1 MTDQLISG
9 PTPKDLTRD
18 LLAALGIVRVISVDD
33 DHVQKTQQS
42 KEDVLGAIRANTI
55 DLVLAARMVLPDE
68 EDGEAASMSADE
80 VRDLVDQ
87 SWEQLDD
94 QARVGLTQAALR
106 AANAEEGTVE
116 TQSPSVSGN
125 NAALLALPEILA
137 DVAEFIPMGL
147 DEWRRSGQILMDDPK
162 PTLLLFDRSFER
174 EGGSA
179 TAGDDL
185 VRGVL
190 SRNDRDHVY
199 VGLLTHT
206 ASDLGRETE
215 IATKI
220 SAGLDSTRPVIVV
233 AKSRLQDETFPE
245 ALRVVLFASEIEA
258 FREHVINSL
267 SQATELA
274 VDHLRLVEKYLL
286 FASIEAARVEG
297 TYEPDNATRIASAVA
312 RRALATSLRDGEF
325 IAGVMTHLRRAGAVR
340 LYLDGAEKPAA
351 LAEVAW
357 DEQFETGELLSSLAM
372 PIEVGDIFRI
382 HDLHGA
388 GRSKGTDRYYI
399 LLAQECDL
407 SVRAD
412 GKRSNDLTRV
422 VLTELRQ
429 TVFNEEGKPIPL
441 KENQVEFGFLQRTS
455 STPWRVQFAKQI
467 IVPTLAL
474 DACVVSGTGRS
485 VISLDAQ
492 VPPTLPGSWA
502 ARSERMRA
510 EAKSLIASYRG
521 METALSSVEGMTDQ
535 VRLATKHVTAAVL
548 GTATKH
554 KDGLTARIDV
564 ENSRIEFGIERYAR
578 LADGSARGLLSLL
591 LQHQSRPAFDGKLFF
606 EADVQG

>member
-1 MTDQLISG
+1 MTGELISE
-9 PTPKDLTRD
+9 PTPKDLTRE
-18 LLAALGIVRVISVDD
+18 LLTALGIVRVISVDD
-33 DHVQKTQQS
+33 DHVQEAQQS
-42 KEDVLGAIRANTI
+42 KEDVLGAIRANAI
-55 DLVLAARMVLPDE
+55 DLVLVARIVLPDE
-68 EDGEAASMSADE
+68 DDSDAASMSAEE

-87 SWEQLDD
+87 NWDDLDD
-94 QARVGLTQAALR
+94 QARNGLTQAALR
-106 AANAEEGTVE
+106 AVNAKEGTVA
-116 TQSPSVSGN
+116 TQSSSVSGN

-137 DVAEFIPMGL
+137 DVAEFLPMSL
-147 DEWRRSGQILMDDPK
+147 NEWRSSGQVLLDDPK

-174 EGGSA
+174 EGGSE
-179 TAGDDL
+179 TGGDDL

-215 IATKI
+215 IARQI
-220 SAGLDSTRPVIVV
+220 SAGLDSARPVIVV

-258 FREHVINSL
+258 FREHVIKSL
-267 SQATELA
+267 SQATESA
-274 VDHLRLVEKYLL
+274 VNHLKQVEKYLL

-297 TYEPDNATRIASAVA
+297 TYEPDNTTRIASAVS
-312 RRALATSLRDGEF
+312 RKALAASLRDSDF
-325 IAGVMTHLRRAGAVR
+325 VAGVMTQLRRAGAVR
-340 LYLDGAEKPAA
+340 LYLDGAKKPAA

-372 PIEVGDIFRI
+372 PIEVGDIFKI
-382 HDLHGA
+382 HDLHGV
-388 GRSKGTDRYYI
+388 GRSKGGDRYYI

-407 SVRAD
+407 SIRAD

-429 TVFNEEGKPIPL
+429 TVFDEEGKPAPL
-441 KENQVEFGFLQRTS
+441 KENQAEFGLLQKTS

-467 IVPTLAL
+467 VVPTLAL
-474 DACVVSGTGRS
+474 DACVISGTGHA
-485 VISLDAQ
+485 VVSLDAQ

-502 ARSERMRA
+502 TRSEKMRA
-510 EAKSLIASYRG
+510 EAKSLIGTYRG
-521 METALSSVEGMTDQ
+521 MEAALSSIEGMTDQ
-535 VRLATKHVTAAVL
+535 VRLATKHITAAVL

-554 KDGLTARIDV
+554 KDGLTAKIDV
-564 ENSRIEFGIERYAR
+564 ENSRIEFGIERQAR

-591 LQHQSRPAFDGKLFF
+591 LQHQSRPAFEGKLFYDS
-606 EADVQG
+606 AGGA

>member
-1 MTDQLISG
+1 MTDDLDSR
-9 PTPKDLTRD
+9 PTPKELTRD
-18 LLAALGIVRVISVDD
+18 LLAALGVVRVISVDD
-33 DHVQKTQQS
+33 DHVQEAQQS

-55 DLVLAARMVLPDE
+55 DLVLAARMVLADE
-68 EDGEAASMSADE
+68 DDADAANMSADE

-87 SWEQLDD
+87 SWDELDD

-106 AANAEEGTVE
+106 AADAEEGTVE

-137 DVAEFIPMGL
+137 DVAEFVPMGL
-147 DEWRRSGQILMDDPK
+147 NEWRGSGQILLDDPK

-174 EGGSA
+174 EGGSE
-179 TAGDDL
+179 TGGDEL

-190 SRNDRDHVY
+190 SRSDRDHVY

-206 ASDLGRETE
+206 ATDLGRETE
-215 IATKI
+215 IAAQI
-220 SAGLDSTRPVIVV
+220 SEGLDSTRPVIVV
-233 AKSRLQDETFPE
+233 AKSRLQDESFPE

-258 FREHVINSL
+258 FREHLVKSM
-267 SQATELA
+267 SQATETA
-274 VDHLRLVEKYLL
+274 VAQLRGVEKYLL

-297 TYEPDNATRIASAVA
+297 TYEPDNATRIASAFA
-312 RRALATSLRDGEF
+312 RKSLARSLRDGDF
-325 IAGVMTHLRRAGAVR
+325 IAGVMTQLRRAGAVR
-340 LYLDGAEKPAA
+340 LYLDGAIKPAA

-357 DEQFETGELLSSLAM
+357 DEQFETADLLSSLTL
-372 PIEVGDIFRI
+372 PIEVGDIFKV
-382 HDLHGA
+382 HDLHGV
-388 GRSKGTDRYYI
+388 GKSKGADRYYI

-407 SVRAD
+407 SIRAD

-429 TVFNEEGKPIPL
+429 TVFNEGKPAPL
-441 KENQVEFGFLQRTS
+441 KENQAEFGPLQKAS

-467 IVPTLAL
+467 VVPTLAL
-474 DACVVSGTGRS
+474 DACVVSGTGRA
-485 VISLDAQ
+485 VVSLDAQ
-492 VPPTLPGSWA
+492 VPSTLPGSWTTRFA
-502 ARSERMRA
+502 KIQA
-510 EAKSLIASYRG
+510 EAKSLIGTYRG
-521 METALSSVEGMTDQ
+521 METALSSVQGMTDH

-554 KDGLTARIDV
+554 KDGLTAKIDV

-591 LQHQSRPAFDGKLFF
+591 LQHQSRPAFDGKLFY
-606 EADVQG
+606 EADLPR